1 MILPEDGGSKVI
13 QKVGKIINKR
23 YDLLLNIYAEVVKH
37 TQILLFKLIK

>member
-1 MILPEDGGSKVI
+1 MIFLEDGGSKAI

-37 TQILLFKLIK
+37 MTILLFRLIK